1 METYYINFHMVDGSK
16 IQVTKEEDENY
27 DFYIRLR
34 KLDNRWYNNGNQ
46 LINLDNVKSIFIQ
59 TQTEK
64 NEISRKNS
72 QDVEALS
79 KLNL

>member
-1 METYYINFHMVDGSK
+1 MVDGSK